1 MILLL
6 IFHYFKN
13 DKIDLNLYC
22 KTKKRKNT
30 LAVVII
36 LAQALKR
43 LIELYNIKQERRQ
56 G

>member
-1 MILLL
+1 MT
-6 IFHYFKN
+6 
-13 DKIDLNLYC
+13 KIDLNLYC
-22 KTKKRKNT
+22 KTKRKNT